1 MQRSKFNPAQ
11 EEIIRDSSR
20 YIQVIAAA
28 GSGKTSTMVG
38 FVERCISDGTDPR
51 EILVLSF
58 TRKAA
63 GEIKHR
69 IQINTGQKGVRV
81 HTFHSFCFQS
91 LARHHPD
98 FQQRMPGIL
107 LPSERNGFFRNWF
120 RKDPSLIGGIPYELL
135 TNPSALP
142 EEFPK
147 DWLPIVREEYAKF
160 KKGQGKMDFDDLVAI
175 FLEAL
180 EKREPWTEAVRSSLK
195 RILVDE
201 FQDTNHEQ
209 LTFVKLLSDTASILV
224 VGDDSQSIYSFRGS
238 NVKLFLDYP
247 KLFQGTSQHALTT
260 NYRSLP
266 KIVEISTIPI
276 DRNKSKIPK
285 IVQAHRSGKALVG
298 LVKINRISDLF
309 PFLGQAYRFSRGEL
323 KILCR
328 SNHRIR
334 EYIRAG
340 IPEEL
345 LMTIHASKGLEF
357 HTVFVDI
364 ADGWNV
370 KRTSPQEVLEEE
382 HRILYV
388 ALSRAKD
395 SLVIIG
401 SMRNSGRETAE
412 DHFFSYFAKALPTWK
427 KPPR

>member
-1 MQRSKFNPAQ
+1 MQRSKFNTAQ
-11 EEIIRDSSR
+11 QQIIRDTSQ

-38 FVERCISDGTDPR
+38 YVERCISEGTAPQ

-91 LARHHPD
+91 LARYHPD
-98 FQQRMPGIL
+98 FRRKTPRIL
-107 LPSERNGFFRNWF
+107 LPSERNAFFRNWF

-135 TNPSALP
+135 TNASALP

-147 DWLPIVREEYAKF
+147 DWLPILHTEYAKF
-160 KKGQGKMDFDDLVAI
+160 KKDQGKVDFDDLVAI
-175 FLEAL
+175 FLQAL
-180 EKREPWTEAVRSSLK
+180 ETKETWTEAPRSFLR

-201 FQDTNHEQ
+201 FQDTNQEQ
-209 LTFVKLLSDTASILV
+209 LTFLKLLSDTASILV

-238 NVKLFLDYP
+238 NVRLFLDYP
-247 KLFQGTSQHALTT
+247 KLFQGTHQHALIT

-266 KIVEISTIPI
+266 KIVEISAIPI
-276 DRNKSKIPK
+276 EKNKSKIPK
-285 IVQAHRSGKALVG
+285 LVQAHRSGKALVG
-298 LVKINRISDLF
+298 RVMINKISDLF

-334 EYIRAG
+334 EYVRAG
-340 IPEEL
+340 VPEEL

-370 KRTSPQEVLEEE
+370 KRNSPQEILEEE

-401 SMRNSGRETAE
+401 SARNSEKETAE
-412 DHFFSYFAKALPTWK
+412 DLFFSYFAKALPTWK